1 MLLIVLTFASF
12 ILLISVPYTISSKSR
27 VVLDSN
33 DSGTDQYY
41 YSVLDACTPY
51 SYHSHDNVTDVIH
64 SITNA
69 SKTMNNTMG
78 CASMLDTMKFFCQ
91 DIGQYVK
98 SCSDPRFTSFLVNVN
113 GTPAFEQTLVAQKA
127 AVKAH
132 YIQEQSNHPCPG
144 IERWSEVDQKCISF
158 SLNFTLPS
166 K

>member
-1 MLLIVLTFASF
+1 LSTNFPSKLQVLLIVLTFASF

-64 SITNA
+64 
-69 SKTMNNTMG
+69 NTMG

-132 YIQEQSNHPCPG
+132 CIQEQSNHPCPG